1 VRVQRLLAARELGLI
16 RRVAHAHED
25 RVFLGQHL
33 GDVHRERQ
41 VAARVRGQL
50 HAVAPHGRDLIDRA
64 EVQQH
69 PTPFS
74 RRGSKGAVVVQPL
87 AGLQGAAHAGGLCF
101 RRVGHQNAAVPRS
114 GVFSCLGN
122 GVLPQA
128 VQVLIAV
135 PAHGR
140 ARIFRE
146 WVHGFTAF
154 DLLVSF

>member
-1 VRVQRLLAARELGLI
+1 MAAHQMA
-16 RRVAHAHED
+16 V
-25 RVFLGQHL
+25 HL
-33 GDVHRERQ
+33 HRTGIVH
-41 VAARVRGQL
+41 
-50 HAVAPHGRDLIDRA
+50 RA

-69 PTPFS
+69 PAPFS

-114 GVFSCLGN
+114 GVFCCLSN

-140 ARIFRE
+140 ARVFRE
-146 WVHGFTAF
+146 WMHGFTAF